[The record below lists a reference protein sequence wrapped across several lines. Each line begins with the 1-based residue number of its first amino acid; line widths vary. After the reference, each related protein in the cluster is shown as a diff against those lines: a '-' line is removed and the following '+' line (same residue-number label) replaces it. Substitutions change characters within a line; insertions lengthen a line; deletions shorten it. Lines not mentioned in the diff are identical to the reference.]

1 MSAFKINHLSAK
13 PTKWSNR
20 LKQLVESLSMN
31 CLNVFDDFVKFGLKG
46 FIMKASEVK
55 TSMIKLLVKIIND

>member
-1 MSAFKINHLSAK
+1 
-13 PTKWSNR
+13 
-20 LKQLVESLSMN
+20 MN